1 MPLSSDPFSRC
12 AFSATAC
19 DAAVA
24 TIAAATIAA
33 ATLLYAFGSDPALA
47 LALAG
52 AVALVFCLRQIHQW
66 SRLRTNGICRTDI
79 WQAMTPDELPHEAS
93 AIRQAQERME
103 EMLLRF
109 AKGASAASATLFGGA
124 FLLSLN

>member
-1 MPLSSDPFSRC
+1 MPLSSDSFSRC

-24 TIAAATIAA
+24 TVAA

-66 SRLRTNGICRTDI
+66 ARLRTNGICRTDI
-79 WQAMTPDELPHEAS
+79 WQAMTPDELPHEAA

-103 EMLLRF
+103 EILLRF
-109 AKGASAASATLFGGA
+109 AKGASAVSAALFSGA